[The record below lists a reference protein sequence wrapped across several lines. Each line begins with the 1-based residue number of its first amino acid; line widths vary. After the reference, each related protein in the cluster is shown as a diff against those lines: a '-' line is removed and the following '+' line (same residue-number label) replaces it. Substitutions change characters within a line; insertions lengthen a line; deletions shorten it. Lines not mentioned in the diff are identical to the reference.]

1 METKA
6 HQPEP
11 APTVEIAPGQ
21 IQRHQKTRL
30 FRVYNHYRLAISLVL
45 VMLLIVDL
53 EALQPQYRF
62 PAFYQAL
69 VLGYFGLNA
78 FIGFMLLAGFQPHSR
93 HTTVSV
99 LVDLLVLHGML
110 FFSSGI
116 TSALAN
122 LIIISVAAGNILNP
136 TRLGFFFAALAAIG
150 SLALAGWDAM
160 VIGGGNTGDD
170 IVRAGFLGI
179 LYFGVAFVLQ
189 NITRR
194 LIFSEALAS
203 ERAESIA
210 ALERLNHQ
218 IIQRMRTGIIVADPQ
233 GEVKLANEAA
243 GELLLGERRA
253 SRDLERLPT
262 PLQERLERWFAQP
275 SHRTEPFQ
283 VDIASPMLQA
293 NFTRLEQESDD
304 RLLIFLDD
312 TSKITQ
318 QAQQLKLASLGRLTA
333 GIAHEVRNP
342 LGAISHAAQ
351 LLAESDAL
359 NGPDRKMLDIIQR
372 HAARVNTI
380 IENVLELSRRRQPDA
395 RVHDLYLWT
404 LERVTHYQNDCDQ
417 HSDISLEPGS
427 HRPQA
432 RFDSSQMEQVLTN
445 LIDNGLRYSEQE
457 TGARALDMSIGMA
470 EDGERAYL
478 DIRDR
483 GPGISESQ
491 RASIFEPFYT
501 TERTGTGLGL
511 YLARELCEANQAQ
524 LALIDAG
531 PGGCFRITFA
541 HPQRQSLNAS
551 L

>member
-1 METKA
+1 MKPAA
-6 HQPEP
+6 HQPGQNRASGDEP
-11 APTVEIAPGQ
+11 EDIH
-21 IQRHQKTRL
+21 RHQKTRL

-45 VMLLIVDL
+45 VVLLVVDL

-62 PAFYQAL
+62 PVFYQAL

-78 FIGFMLLAGFQPHSR
+78 FIGFMLLAGFQPHTR
-93 HTTVSV
+93 HTTLSV

-110 FFSSGI
+110 LFSGGI
-116 TSALAN
+116 TSGLAN

-136 TRLGFFFAALAAIG
+136 SRLGFFFAALAAIA
-150 SLALAGWDAM
+150 SLALAGWDSF
-160 VIGGGNTGDD
+160 VFRETGGDD

-179 LYFGVAFVLQ
+179 LYFAVAFVLQ

-194 LIFSEALAS
+194 LIYSEALAS

-210 ALERLNHQ
+210 ALEHLNHQ
-218 IIQRMRTGIIVADPQ
+218 IIQRMRTGIIVANPK
-233 GEVKLANEAA
+233 GEIKLANEAA
-243 GELLLGERRA
+243 GELLLGERLA
-253 SRDLERLPT
+253 SRDLERLPA
-262 PLQERLERWFAQP
+262 PLQERLRHWFDQP
-275 SHRTEPFQ
+275 SSRTEPFQ
-283 VDIASPMLQA
+283 VDIASPVLQA
-293 NFTRLEQESDD
+293 NFTRLEQESDE

-351 LLAESDAL
+351 LLAESETLTA
-359 NGPDRKMLDIIQR
+359 PDHKMLDIIQR

-395 RVHDLYLWT
+395 RVHDLYSWT
-404 LERVTHYQNDCDQ
+404 EERISSYQGDCDRDC
-417 HSDISLEPGS
+417 DIVLATTR

-432 RFDSSQMEQVLTN
+432 RFDSSQMEQVITN
-445 LIDNGLRYSEQE
+445 LIDNGLRYSEQA
-457 TGARALDMSIGMA
+457 TGKRTLVLSIGMA

-478 DIRDR
+478 DIQDH

-501 TERTGTGLGL
+501 TERSGTGLGL

-524 LALIDAG
+524 LALIDTG

-541 HPQRQSLNAS
+541 HPQRQSLTAS